1 MLSYPLRRFAF
12 LHAAPEKR
20 AAFLKK
26 KKKNLSDGY
35 SEGAASRFLHVY
47 RTADTAS
54 THEI

>member
-20 AAFLKK
+20 AAFFHRPQ
-26 KKKNLSDGY
+26 KNLSGRS

>member
-20 AAFLKK
+20 AAFFHRPQ
-26 KKKNLSDGY
+26 KNLSDGY